1 MNPFVQ
7 LSKDIFYMA
16 CKENGGDC
24 WGREMKD
31 SCEQRTT
38 YKTAKTP
45 TKHHDHGPVKIPM
58 RVVDRNKES

>member
-1 MNPFVQ
+1 M
-7 LSKDIFYMA
+7 
-16 CKENGGDC
+16 
-24 WGREMKD
+24 REMED

-45 TKHHDHGPVKIPM
+45 TKHHGHGPVKIPM